1 MTIKWVLYL
10 ERKTPSRVTQ
20 QDRVVLQLKQQRDKL
35 KQYQRRIEIALNLD
49 RELAKSLL
57 AKGQK
62 DRAKLLLK
70 KKRFQEQ
77 LLVKTDGQLQNL
89 EQLTHDIEFAQVE
102 LQVVEGLKEGS
113 EALKKVNDALNI
125 ADIEKIM
132 DETREG
138 KEKQDEINAIISGN
152 LTEEDEE
159 AVDEE
164 LAAIISE
171 QMPVLPEDD
180 ITVEPELP
188 EVPTTPIKET
198 RTKKKEK
205 KVEEPIALEA

>member
-1 MTIKWVLYL
+1 MGIIFGK
-10 ERKTPSRVTQ
+10 RKPPSRVTQ
-20 QDRVVLQLKQQRDKL
+20 HDRAVLQLKQQRDKL

-49 RELAKSLL
+49 RELAKSLI

-77 LLVKTDGQLQNL
+77 LLIKTDGQLQNL
-89 EQLTHDIEFAQVE
+89 EQLTHDIEFAQIE
-102 LQVVEGLKEGS
+102 LQVVEGLKIGS

-132 DETREG
+132 DDTREG
-138 KEKQDEINAIISGN
+138 MEKQQEISAIISGN

-164 LAAIISE
+164 FAAILSE
-171 QMPVLPEDD
+171 QMPEVPEAAV
-180 ITVEPELP
+180 TVEPSLP
-188 EVPTTPIKET
+188 EVPTEAIEDSTKI
-198 RTKKKEK
+198 KKKK
-205 KVEEPIALEA
+205 LEEPIALEA